1 MHSYWLTRVT
11 WLATSN
17 HNALFQNTTCTLL
30 WNFYMRLSPDIT
42 GFRFHCKCRST
53 LQHNF
58 ETIWNRL
65 NGGNAFS
72 QNSCRLFFS
81 TGGILVFCQPTSRF
95 TLYRDQCDHNR
106 RFLEVLGCKFSYKRL
121 LWKAS
126 FLSKICCGSLLGNY
140 WKSLGYFLFQHLVTL
155 QRVKVTI
162 PFLPLLSTLWQKCVS
177 D

>member
-1 MHSYWLTRVT
+1 MTCNIQSQCFISEY
-11 WLATSN
+11 
-17 HNALFQNTTCTLL
+17 TCTLL
-30 WNFYMRLSPDIT
+30 WNFYMRLSPDIS
-42 GFRFHCKCRST
+42 GFLFHRKCRST

-106 RFLEVLGCKFSYKRL
+106 RFLKVLGCKFSFKRL

-140 WKSLGYFLFQHLVTL
+140 WKSLGYFLFQHLITL
-155 QRVKVTI
+155 HRVKVTI
-162 PFLPLLSTLWQKCVS
+162 PFFTTTFNIMAKMCLWLEVLIELKRK
-177 D
+177 